1 MAREGTSSTRYARP
15 TPIQVCETYTNTTR
29 GACLWIGDHART
41 ATPRGLTPGWLTDD
55 DKSNCGKQFVIKQG
69 QKNVGGRVV
78 DACSFDDGARV
89 TTGQGCSAIYVT
101 KVLYAELGGNVND
114 PNNYHPSGLSSTSSL
129 TFGC

>member
-1 MAREGTSSTRYARP
+1 M
-15 TPIQVCETYTNTTR
+15 R

-41 ATPRGLTPGWLTDD
+41 ATPRGLTPGWLTD
-55 DKSNCGKQFVIKQG
+55 VIKQG

-114 PNNYHPSGLSSTSSL
+114 PNNVGSVKIDSWDL
-129 TFGC
+129 CV